1 MDTSENAIDNLI
13 KQLNDTLVK
22 KKLFQEEIKRI
33 VAARLKLHNDEE
45 AVKNKILQNDNNRV
59 KLLKLITNIQLED
72 EQTDVNTLIIHIFN
86 KINILTIQFQAELA
100 NVSLVVEA
108 EHNKKNSNVKSPPK
122 LNKRIRTENMVPDTI
137 YKLVDNDIQL
147 VETVNI
153 ENKVEIENMV
163 KKN

>member
-33 VAARLKLHNDEE
+33 VAARLKLHNDE

-86 KINILTIQFQAELA
+86 KINILTIQF
-100 NVSLVVEA
+100 
-108 EHNKKNSNVKSPPK
+108 
-122 LNKRIRTENMVPDTI
+122 
-137 YKLVDNDIQL
+137 
-147 VETVNI
+147 
-153 ENKVEIENMV
+153 
-163 KKN
+163 

>member
-86 KINILTIQFQAELA
+86 KINILTIQF
-100 NVSLVVEA
+100 
-108 EHNKKNSNVKSPPK
+108 
-122 LNKRIRTENMVPDTI
+122 
-137 YKLVDNDIQL
+137 
-147 VETVNI
+147 
-153 ENKVEIENMV
+153 
-163 KKN
+163 